1 MPEPVQLL
9 VVDDD
14 APARRL
20 CDDLAGFGHF
30 AHATPD
36 GAGLRA
42 ALAAWP
48 VTLVVMELRL
58 PGEDGLALTQALR
71 QCQRD
76 QPSSGRL
83 PVILLGAGVLAY
95 DRGVGLEMGADDF
108 LAKPFA
114 PRELVERIHTVL
126 RRCGQAAPGPGA
138 PAAAAADRVRFGGWA
153 LERQERRLTSP
164 AGLPVALSD
173 AEFRLLAHFL
183 ASPRRVCS
191 RDQRVAQA
199 RGRALGS
206 MERSIDLLVSRLR
219 QKLADDPREP
229 RPSKTVRGAGNL
241 FDALPVGAA
250 AALQPA
256 PTLAGV

>member
-1 MPEPVQLL
+1 MSASS
-9 VVDDD
+9 VVVGIDV
-14 APARRL
+14 AK
-20 CDDLAGFGHF
+20 
-30 AHATPD
+30 AHVD
-36 GAGLRA
+36 
-42 ALAAWP
+42 
-48 VTLVVMELRL
+48 VSV
-58 PGEDGLALTQALR
+58 
-71 QCQRD
+71 
-76 QPSSGRL
+76 
-83 PVILLGAGVLAY
+83 LGAGALAY
-95 DRGVGLEMGADDF
+95 DRVVGLEMGADDF
-108 LAKPFA
+108 LAKPFE
-114 PRELVERIHTVL
+114 PRELVARIHAVL
-126 RRCGQAAPGPGA
+126 RRCGQAAPGSGA
-138 PAAAAADRVRFGGWA
+138 PVAAAADRVRFGGWS